1 MDVDVAVESRQ
12 QTLSNLILGTGFSLT
27 GAGTIALGVLLPVI
41 SAKWGLNDD
50 KSGQL
55 FFLQFL
61 GSSLG
66 AIFSGKDR
74 VRSLAA
80 GYGLLVAGSCALAF
94 VGRTS
99 LFPVFFV
106 FGLGLGLAMTSTN
119 LLISDRFEHD
129 RAAKLERFN
138 FAWSFG
144 AMVTPLL
151 LVPFLRGASLRLLYF
166 IFAGLYLLL
175 LLWVM
180 LRERGQGSEH
190 GKSARAVVLPPQT
203 VGTVLSLVP
212 LLVLS
217 VCAIGVETALS
228 GWLTTYSHRAS
239 PFEFGGGAVAT
250 ALFMFGIVFS
260 RFAASTRLLA
270 RIGRQRAFRSA
281 LWGAA
286 AAVVLLIAGHHPLA
300 IDLAATL
307 AGLSVGPQFP
317 LLLSFLLERSPR
329 GWIFAVAG
337 MGSAV
342 FPWLTGLLSSH
353 YGSLRYGLLA
363 PCGAA
368 VLMLLVSAVRLD
380 ALKTPRVSIPA

>member
-1 MDVDVAVESRQ
+1 MDVEATRKRQ
-12 QTLSNLILGTGFSLT
+12 VSSDIVLGTGFSLT

-41 SAKWGLNDD
+41 SAKWGFNDD
-50 KSGQL
+50 VSGRL

-61 GSSLG
+61 GSCLG

-74 VRSLAA
+74 VRSMAA
-80 GYGLLVAGSCALAF
+80 GYALLAAASCALAF
-94 VGRTS
+94 ASRAS

-119 LLISDRFEHD
+119 LLVSDRHEHD

-144 AMVTPLL
+144 AMVAPLL

-166 IFAGLYLLL
+166 IFAGLFLLL
-175 LLWVM
+175 FLWVM
-180 LRERGQGSEH
+180 LRERGH
-190 GKSARAVVLPPQT
+190 GGTVARAVALPAQT
-203 VGTVLSLVP
+203 FATVMSLVP

-239 PFEFGGGAVAT
+239 PLEFGGGAVAT
-250 ALFMFGIVFS
+250 ALFMFGIVSS
-260 RFAASTRLLA
+260 RFAASTRLLGKA
-270 RIGRQRAFRSA
+270 GRQRTLRSA
-281 LWGAA
+281 LWCSA
-286 AAVVLLIAGHHPLA
+286 AAVGLLIAGHRPLA
-300 IDLAATL
+300 IDLTAAL

-329 GWIFAVAG
+329 GWIFAVSG
-337 MGSAV
+337 LGSV
-342 FPWLTGLLSSH
+342 LFPWMTGLLSAH

-368 VLMLLVSAVRLD
+368 VLMLLVSAMRLD
-380 ALKTPRVSIPA
+380 SVKSPSVSIPA

>member
-1 MDVDVAVESRQ
+1 MDVAVTRKRQ
-12 QTLSNLILGTGFSLT
+12 VLSDLVLGSGFSLT
-27 GAGTIALGVLLPVI
+27 GAGTIAIGVLLPAI
-41 SAKWGLNDD
+41 SAKWGLGND
-50 KSGQL
+50 KAGAWL

-61 GSSLG
+61 GSCLG

-74 VRSLAA
+74 VRSMAA
-80 GYGLLVAGSCALAF
+80 GYALLVAGSCALAF
-94 VGRTS
+94 AGRTS
-99 LFPVFFV
+99 LFPVFFI

-119 LLISDRFEHD
+119 LLISDRYEHD

-144 AMVTPLL
+144 AMVAPLL

-166 IFAGLYLLL
+166 IFAGLFLLL
-175 LLWVM
+175 FLWVV
-180 LRERGQGSEH
+180 LRERGQEDNVTR
-190 GKSARAVVLPPQT
+190 KAVLPPQT
-203 VGTVLSLVP
+203 FATVISLVP

-217 VCAIGVETALS
+217 VCAIGVETALYE
-228 GWLTTYSHRAS
+228 WLTTYSHRAS
-239 PFEFGGGAVAT
+239 PLEFGGGAVAT

-270 RIGRQRAFRSA
+270 KIGRQRTLRSA

-286 AAVVLLIAGHHPLA
+286 AAVGLLIAGHHPLS

-307 AGLSVGPQFP
+307 AGMSVGPEFP
-317 LLLSFLLERSPR
+317 LLLSYLLERSPR
-329 GWIFAVAG
+329 GWIFAVSG
-337 MGSAV
+337 LGSV
-342 FPWLTGLLSSH
+342 FFPWVTGLLSAH

-368 VLMLLVSAVRLD
+368 LLMLLVSAMKLQKPTMKLPSTV
-380 ALKTPRVSIPA
+380 